1 MDLKS
6 MIDTRRK
13 GVPDVVFFL
22 TVFILIGIG
31 IAMSY
36 SASAVFSLRTHGDS
50 FFILKKQLLWFVV
63 GFIALIIFQEIDYRI
78 YMRHTKVLLILSV
91 GLLLLLFVPGI
102 AYVAKGSARWIRFGG
117 IGFQP
122 SEFVKI
128 FIVIY
133 LSKVFSEDH
142 SESENPL
149 MQLLIPM
156 LILGLLF
163 FLILMQP
170 DFGTAVDL
178 LIISVAILFV
188 SGFPMVYIV
197 TLFILS
203 VPAFYLL
210 VYQVDYRRQRILAY
224 LDPWAD
230 RYGNGYHIIQSF
242 IAFKMGSLMGV
253 GLGNGTQKINR
264 LPEPYNDFI
273 FAVIAEEAGLFGT
286 AAVILLFAFFL
297 WRGIKISLE
306 AIDDFGRLLSIGLT
320 LLIVI
325 QAYINIGVVT
335 GSLPTTGIPLPFISY
350 GGSSLLSSMICAG
363 IMLNISRYRETVS
376 ENMKLD
382 ESEYGVF
389 L

>member
-6 MIDTRRK
+6 VIDTRRK

-22 TVFILIGIG
+22 TVFVLIGIG

-36 SASAVFSLRTHGDS
+36 SASAVFSLRVHGDS
-50 FFILKKQLLWFVV
+50 FFILKKQLLWFAV
-63 GFIALIIFQEIDYRI
+63 GFIALIIFQEIDYRT
-78 YMRHTKVLLILSV
+78 YMRHTK
-91 GLLLLLFVPGI
+91 LLLLLSIIMLVVLFIPGL
-102 AYVAKGSARWIRFGG
+102 AYVAKGSARWIRIGG

-128 FIVIY
+128 FIVVY
-133 LSKVFSEDH
+133 LSKVFSEDV

-156 LILGLLF
+156 IILGILF
-163 FLILMQP
+163 VLILMQP

-188 SGFPMVYIV
+188 SGFPMIYIIL
-197 TLFILS
+197 LFVLS

-210 VYQVDYRRQRILAY
+210 VYQVDYRRMRILAY

-242 IAFKMGSLMGV
+242 IAFKMGGLMGV
-253 GLGNGTQKINR
+253 GLGNGSQKVTR
-264 LPEPYNDFI
+264 LPEPHNDFI

-286 AAVILLFAFFL
+286 AAVILMFTFFL
-297 WRGIKISLE
+297 WRGIKISIE
-306 AIDDFGRLLSIGLT
+306 ASDDFGRLLAIGLT

-325 QAYINIGVVT
+325 QAYINIAVVT
-335 GSLPTTGIPLPFISY
+335 GSLPITGIPLPFISY

-363 IMLNISRYRETVS
+363 ILLNISRYSETVS
-376 ENMKLD
+376 EKLNL
-382 ESEYGVF
+382 EENVYGVF
-389 L
+389 